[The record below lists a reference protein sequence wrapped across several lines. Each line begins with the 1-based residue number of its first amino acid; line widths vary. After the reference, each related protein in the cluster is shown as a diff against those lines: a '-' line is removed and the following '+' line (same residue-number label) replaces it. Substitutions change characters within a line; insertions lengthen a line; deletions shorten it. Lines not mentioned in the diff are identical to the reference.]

1 MGPPCRSDGRSG
13 CPLGGCFMNKF
24 TEEERKDIF
33 STYWACDTFEQKT
46 QYLLDCISLKPVK
59 RTRTKDASKDPK
71 SQYYYHVGA
80 EKKEVCRLAF
90 MSLHGIKEAKLK
102 SLCSMKKSK
111 LNIVPADGRGKSKFG
126 IIFIDD
132 DIYFLK

>member
-1 MGPPCRSDGRSG
+1 
-13 CPLGGCFMNKF
+13 MNRF
-24 TEEERKDIF
+24 TEEERKAIF
-33 STYWACDTFEQKT
+33 STFWAVNTWEQKT

-80 EKKEVCRLAF
+80 ENKEVCRLAF
-90 MSLHGIKEAKLK
+90 MSLHGIKEGRLKKLTK
-102 SLCSMKKSK
+102 MKREKV
-111 LNIVPADGRGKSKFG
+111 IIAPADGRGKSKFG

-132 DIYFLK
+132 DIYFLKINLYANLLL